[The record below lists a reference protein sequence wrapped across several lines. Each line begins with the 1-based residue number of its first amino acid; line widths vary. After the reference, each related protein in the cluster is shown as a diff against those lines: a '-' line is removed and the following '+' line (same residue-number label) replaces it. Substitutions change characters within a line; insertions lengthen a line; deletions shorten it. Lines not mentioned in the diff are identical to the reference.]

1 MVSVFDRLLRW
12 GVFFSSVPFQSHS
25 GNFRSSLPRP
35 AGKRRKSISKN
46 QGVFFVMTLLFLNCY
61 IYLYLPF
68 VFPEYTSSTVGCCSL
83 FRGSLALVHS
93 SSVTVG
99 ALQASPHLAA
109 QSHLARRTRCA
120 WVYES
125 LGKVFH
131 SQSNWLFTLTS
142 VDKWILL

>member
-46 QGVFFVMTLLFLNCY
+46 QLLFFCDGPL
-61 IYLYLPF
+61 ISELLYLPILTF

-83 FRGSLALVHS
+83 FRGSLALVYS
-93 SSVTVG
+93 SSVTIG

-109 QSHLARRTRCA
+109 QSHRARRTRCA
-120 WVYES
+120 RVYES

-131 SQSNWLFTLTS
+131 SQSNWLLTLTS